1 MPYRVEF
8 PPDIQKGPEIS
19 GGLSLPKNTGKT
31 GKAGKDGR
39 LLRVAEHDEAGRP
52 ADNLPGVTVSDVLR
66 IFGGRVIAEN
76 RPISCGHC
84 EKKSVPEWRRGGKII
99 RRTRSDGSPVWACH
113 FCGREARVSP
123 KGRKRASRNP

>member
-39 LLRVAEHDEAGRP
+39 LLRAVEHDEARQP
-52 ADNLPGVTVSDVLR
+52 ADNVLTRNSVLGVSVGDVLR
-66 IFGGRVIAEN
+66 VFRGGRVIAEN
-76 RPISCGHC
+76 KPISCLHC
-84 EKKSVPEWRRGGKII
+84 DKKNVPGWRKGGKIVRRTRRGG
-99 RRTRSDGSPVWACH
+99 SHVWACH
-113 FCGREARVSP
+113 SCGREV
-123 KGRKRASRNP
+123 KRIDK

>member
-1 MPYRVEF
+1 MSLF
-8 PPDIQKGPEIS
+8 PKFKIPSHTPATLATLATFRAKSSRNSESSKPRAAQKTDFQVS
-19 GGLSLPKNTGKT
+19 SDDDAL
-31 GKAGKDGR
+31 
-39 LLRVAEHDEAGRP
+39 
-52 ADNLPGVTVSDVLR
+52 GVTATDVFR
-66 IFGGRVIAEN
+66 VFGGGRVIAEN

-84 EKKSVPEWRRGGKII
+84 EKKSIPEWRRGGKII